1 MLKYKDFETLNY
13 MRDIVKSWTEKAD
26 SPAII
31 DNTDFL
37 TGRQCA
43 AIAKAA
49 IDVMEANGTRR
60 GDVVAFTGS
69 DTLAK
74 IPVLVGMFF
83 SGRVSSALA
92 PFASAPSRR
101 HMLNE
106 SGAKLLFV
114 DRATRHMAEEV
125 MTDEYSCPI
134 VEEESFTDL
143 TAEIDPEEL
152 LVHADRNKAGD
163 WNTLRY
169 TSGSTGTP
177 KGMLLTHRST
187 ELMTY
192 NYINRIGGVGLE
204 GRFLCTMPLSSL
216 EGCGM
221 AQMFA
226 TSGLVPCIYR
236 GRATPAGI
244 LSEMERYR
252 ITALF
257 LPSSQMTAIVRDPSF
272 EMTDLSALKSIVYA
286 GQTISPTDLTEA
298 IEAIGGDKL
307 LQAYGQ
313 TEAGMLSA
321 LDQADHCS
329 GDPEILSSAGRLF
342 FPEDIEIRDDDGN
355 VVPEGVSGE
364 IFVKGDY
371 INSARWTPERSWVST
386 VQPDGWMAT
395 TDMARRIGDRIW
407 ITGRKRD
414 MVLYRGYNVPTRPI
428 EEALQRYEG
437 VLDAVVHPVEDS
449 YAGEVVFAWLKL
461 DEDATVDKEA
471 VSDFIQ
477 ANVSKWS
484 RPSYIE
490 FVDTLPQV
498 SALKKT
504 DKVSLRR
511 WAEERL
517 AEGRVERLKGADGVL

>member
-1 MLKYKDFETLNY
+1 
-13 MRDIVKSWTEKAD
+13 
-26 SPAII
+26 
-31 DNTDFL
+31 
-37 TGRQCA
+37 
-43 AIAKAA
+43 
-49 IDVMEANGTRR
+49 
-60 GDVVAFTGS
+60 
-69 DTLAK
+69 
-74 IPVLVGMFF
+74 
-83 SGRVSSALA
+83 
-92 PFASAPSRR
+92 
-101 HMLNE
+101 
-106 SGAKLLFV
+106 
-114 DRATRHMAEEV
+114 
-125 MTDEYSCPI
+125 
-134 VEEESFTDL
+134 
-143 TAEIDPEEL
+143 
-152 LVHADRNKAGD
+152 
-163 WNTLRY
+163 
-169 TSGSTGTP
+169 
-177 KGMLLTHRST
+177 
-187 ELMTY
+187 
-192 NYINRIGGVGLE
+192 
-204 GRFLCTMPLSSL
+204 
-216 EGCGM
+216 M
-221 AQMFA
+221 AQMFE

-286 GQTISPTDLTEA
+286 GQTISPTDLNEA

-461 DEDATVDKEA
+461 DENATVDKEA

>member
-1 MLKYKDFETLNY
+1 
-13 MRDIVKSWTEKAD
+13 
-26 SPAII
+26 
-31 DNTDFL
+31 
-37 TGRQCA
+37 
-43 AIAKAA
+43 
-49 IDVMEANGTRR
+49 
-60 GDVVAFTGS
+60 
-69 DTLAK
+69 
-74 IPVLVGMFF
+74 
-83 SGRVSSALA
+83 
-92 PFASAPSRR
+92 
-101 HMLNE
+101 
-106 SGAKLLFV
+106 
-114 DRATRHMAEEV
+114 
-125 MTDEYSCPI
+125 
-134 VEEESFTDL
+134 
-143 TAEIDPEEL
+143 
-152 LVHADRNKAGD
+152 
-163 WNTLRY
+163 
-169 TSGSTGTP
+169 
-177 KGMLLTHRST
+177 
-187 ELMTY
+187 
-192 NYINRIGGVGLE
+192 
-204 GRFLCTMPLSSL
+204 
-216 EGCGM
+216 
-221 AQMFA
+221 
-226 TSGLVPCIYR
+226 
-236 GRATPAGI
+236 
-244 LSEMERYR
+244 
-252 ITALF
+252 
-257 LPSSQMTAIVRDPSF
+257 
-272 EMTDLSALKSIVYA
+272 
-286 GQTISPTDLTEA
+286 
-298 IEAIGGDKL
+298 
-307 LQAYGQ
+307 
-313 TEAGMLSA
+313 MLSA

-428 EEALQRYEG
+428 EEVLQRYDG

-461 DEDATVDKEA
+461 DEDATADKEA